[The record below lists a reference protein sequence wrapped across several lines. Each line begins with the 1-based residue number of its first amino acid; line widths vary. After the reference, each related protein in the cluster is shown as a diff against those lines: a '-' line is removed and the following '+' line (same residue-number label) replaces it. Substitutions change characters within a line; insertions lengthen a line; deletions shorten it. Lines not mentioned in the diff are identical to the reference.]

1 MSEYTYHPIWAE
13 AGQLEHLAV
22 RDVNGQE
29 RWASADEERLWL
41 MYYHE
46 ALEAEIQRRLLA
58 TFAEQ
63 ADTMARRVRAFY
75 ALSSQHGDYALV
87 RKDGL
92 PLTMLQMANLVDANV
107 LLGASIETW
116 SSAISGAAHK
126 KARAEAVA
134 KLNDKELVA
143 EGL

>member
-1 MSEYTYHPIWAE
+1 MSEYTYHPTWTQ
-13 AGQLEHLAV
+13 AGELEHLDV
-22 RDVNGQE
+22 RDVNGLE
-29 RWASADEERLWL
+29 RVASADEERIWM

-46 ALEAEIQRRLLA
+46 ALEAEIQRRLLD

-63 ADTMARRVRAFY
+63 ADTMVRRVRAFY

-92 PLTMLQMANLVDANV
+92 PLTMLQMANLVDVAV

-126 KARAEAVA
+126 KTRAEAVA
-134 KLNDKELVA
+134 KLNGEELAA